1 MTESTS
7 SNTTTT
13 GSKMNTEALKQAIW
27 NSYQPAYRTI
37 LRKTGSRDLAHDIAA
52 DGCIKAI
59 EKINQYDATRGSK
72 VSSWVTQIS
81 IRNWLDHVRSHA
93 VSRTS
98 STGDSQYLENV
109 GGSYEMDHGV
119 DWSEVTAAVNNLL
132 SSLPEKHKEPLRL
145 FYFEGLKYKQI
156 AAVMNTSIGTIMSRI
171 NCAKSKLANMQ
182 AAKDL
187 LDEIK

>member
-1 MTESTS
+1 MNQST

-13 GSKMNTEALKQAIW
+13 GSTMNTEALKAAIW
-27 NSYQPAYRTI
+27 DSYQPAYRTI
-37 LRKTGSRDLAHDIAA
+37 LRRTGSRDLAHDIAA

-59 EKINQYDATRGSK
+59 EKINQYDAARGSK

-98 STGDSQYLENV
+98 STGDQTYLENV

-119 DWSEVTAAVNNLL
+119 DWSEVTAAVNSLL
-132 SSLPEKHKEPLRL
+132 SSLPEKHQEPRRL

-156 AAVMNTSIGTIMSRI
+156 AQVMGTSIGTIMSRI
-171 NCAKSKLANMQ
+171 SHAKAKLAGME
-182 AAKDL
+182 AARNL

>member
-1 MTESTS
+1 MNQSTP
-7 SNTTTT
+7 SNTN
-13 GSKMNTEALKQAIW
+13 KMNTEALKAAIW
-27 NSYQPAYRTI
+27 DSYPIAYRTL
-37 LRKTGSRDLAHDIAA
+37 LRKTGNRDLAHDVAC
-52 DGCIKAI
+52 DGVIKAI
-59 EKINQYDATRGSK
+59 EKINQYDAARGSK

-93 VSRTS
+93 VSRTV
-98 STGDSQYLENV
+98 STGDQTYLENV

-156 AAVMNTSIGTIMSRI
+156 AQVMGTSIGTIMSRI